1 MDPHLDLMT
10 PAEFCRRAG
19 LNPET
24 LRYYRNRGT
33 LGPVYR
39 LGRMHV
45 YTQANLDAYL
55 NREDGRKNRHP
66 KGLVEL
72 CGELGIVMNPEQNSE
87 NVVQSY

>member
-1 MDPHLDLMT
+1 METPLDLMT
-10 PAEFCRRAG
+10 PGEFCRRTG

-39 LGRMHV
+39 LGRMYV
-45 YTQANLDAYL
+45 YTQANLDAYV

-66 KGLVEL
+66 KGLGDL
-72 CGELGIVMNPEQNSE
+72 CEEIGLVADPEQILK